1 MSEGAGH
8 KDGRSLP
15 QDIAAGAGMPTGSA
29 EKTLHDAPARSAGEA
44 AQLDPHTR
52 AADHTLKPDPQ
63 GTRDPLGRAD
73 HDPHGRTADHT
84 LRPDPA
90 GERDPLPRAGLD
102 PHGRTADFSN
112 SNSAGG
118 TSATGSSAG
127 DTLRDRVEGVGAQA
141 REQAGAIQD
150 RIGQAADEAGS
161 RIRSAYGDARAYV
174 SEAGETHLRRIDD
187 LTDRGREGLQRGRNA
202 VEDFVGENPLLVGV
216 VGLAAG
222 LLLGALLPRTRQED
236 RNLGPYADEVRDQGL
251 RYAREFTNRGREFV
265 QTALDPE
272 TVNAAARKAAGQDD
286 AQSRR
291 PDDPVRHTL

>member
-1 MSEGAGH
+1 MSEGAGQ
-8 KDGRSLP
+8 KAPND
-15 QDIAAGAGMPTGSA
+15 AA
-29 EKTLHDAPARSAGEA
+29 ARSAGEA
-44 AQLDPHTR
+44 SQLDPHAR
-52 AADHTLKPDPQ
+52 AADYTLKPDPE

-73 HDPHGRTADHT
+73 HDPHGRSADHT
-84 LRPDPA
+84 LQADPTGA
-90 GERDPLPRAGLD
+90 HDPLPRAGLD

-112 SNSAGG
+112 TNSGGAGSG
-118 TSATGSSAG
+118 G
-127 DTLRDRVEGVGAQA
+127 DLRDKVEGVGAQA

-161 RIRSAYGDARAYV
+161 RIRSAYGDARSYV
-174 SEAGETHLRRIDD
+174 SEASEGHLRRIDD

-272 TVNAAARKAAGQDD
+272 TVNAAARKAAGHDD
-286 AQSRR
+286 AQSRT

>member
-1 MSEGAGH
+1 MSEGAGQ
-8 KDGRSLP
+8 K
-15 QDIAAGAGMPTGSA
+15 TGSA
-29 EKTLHDAPARSAGEA
+29 DRAPNDAPARSAGEA
-44 AQLDPHTR
+44 SQLDPHAR
-52 AADHTLKPDPQ
+52 AADHTLKADPQ
-63 GTRDPLGRAD
+63 GTHDPLGRAD
-73 HDPHGRTADHT
+73 HDPHGRAADHT
-84 LRPDPA
+84 LRADPT

-112 SNSAGG
+112 ANTGG
-118 TSATGSSAG
+118 GGSGSG

-150 RIGQAADEAGS
+150 RLGQAADEAGS

-174 SEAGETHLRRIDD
+174 SEAGEGHLRRIDD

-286 AQSRR
+286 TQSRT

>member
-1 MSEGAGH
+1 MSEGAGQ
-8 KDGRSLP
+8 K
-15 QDIAAGAGMPTGSA
+15 TGSA
-29 EKTLHDAPARSAGEA
+29 ERTPNDAPARSAGEA
-44 AQLDPHTR
+44 AQLDPHAR
-52 AADHTLKPDPQ
+52 AADHTLKPDAQ
-63 GTRDPLGRAD
+63 GTRDPLGRVD
-73 HDPHGRTADHT
+73 HDPHA
-84 LRPDPA
+84 RPAEHSLQADPA
-90 GERDPLPRAGLD
+90 GERDPLPRAALD
-102 PHGRTADFSN
+102 PHGRMADFSN
-112 SNSAGG
+112 TNTGGAPGG
-118 TSATGSSAG
+118 TSGAS
-127 DTLRDRVEGVGAQA
+127 DNLRDRVEGVGAQA
-141 REQAGAIQD
+141 REQAGAVQD

-174 SEAGETHLRRIDD
+174 SEASEGHLRRIDD

-272 TVNAAARKAAGQDD
+272 TVNAAARKAAGQDET
-286 AQSRR
+286 QSRR
-291 PDDPVRHTL
+291 PEDAVRHTL

>member
-1 MSEGAGH
+1 MSEGAGQ
-8 KDGRSLP
+8 KDGPGLP
-15 QDIAAGAGMPTGSA
+15 
-29 EKTLHDAPARSAGEA
+29 
-44 AQLDPHTR
+44 QLDPHGR

-63 GTRDPLGRAD
+63 GIHDPLGRAD
-73 HDPHGRTADHT
+73 HDPHGRAADHT
-84 LRPDPA
+84 LHADPA

-112 SNSAGG
+112 SNTSGTASGTGG
-118 TSATGSSAG
+118 
-127 DTLRDRVEGVGAQA
+127 DLRAKVEGVGAAA

-150 RIGQAADEAGS
+150 RVGQAADEAGS
-161 RIRSAYGDARAYV
+161 RIRSAYDDARTYV
-174 SEAGETHLRRIDD
+174 SEAGEGHLRRIDD

-272 TVNAAARKAAGQDD
+272 TVNAAARKVAGQDD

>member
-1 MSEGAGH
+1 MSEGAGQ
-8 KDGRSLP
+8 KS
-15 QDIAAGAGMPTGSA
+15 GSV
-29 EKTLHDAPARSAGEA
+29 EKTLHDASARSAGEA
-44 AQLDPHTR
+44 AQLDPHAR

-63 GTRDPLGRAD
+63 GTHDPLGRVD
-73 HDPHGRTADHT
+73 HDPHGRSADHS
-84 LRPDPA
+84 LRPDPTGA
-90 GERDPLPRAGLD
+90 HDPLPRAGLD

-112 SNSAGG
+112 TNTQGSGSGG
-118 TSATGSSAG
+118 GEN
-127 DTLRDRVEGVGAQA
+127 LRDKVEGVGAQA

-161 RIRSAYGDARAYV
+161 RIRSAYGDARSYL
-174 SEAGETHLRRIDD
+174 SEAGEGHLRRIDD

-272 TVNAAARKAAGQDD
+272 NVNAAARKATGQDD
-286 AQSRR
+286 TQGRT

>member
-1 MSEGAGH
+1 MSEGAGQ
-8 KDGRSLP
+8 KGGPGLP
-15 QDIAAGAGMPTGSA
+15 P
-29 EKTLHDAPARSAGEA
+29 
-44 AQLDPHTR
+44 LDPHAR
-52 AADHTLKPDPQ
+52 AADHTLKPDPN
-63 GTRDPLGRAD
+63 GTRDPLGRVD
-73 HDPHGRTADHT
+73 HDPHGRSADHS

-112 SNSAGG
+112 SNTSGG
-118 TSATGSSAG
+118 ASGAG
-127 DTLRDRVEGVGAQA
+127 DGLRDRVEGVGVEA
-141 REQAGAIQD
+141 REQAGAVQD

-174 SEAGETHLRRIDD
+174 SEAGENQLRRIDD

-286 AQSRR
+286 EQSRR

>member
-1 MSEGAGH
+1 MSEGAGQ
-8 KDGRSLP
+8 KDERGLP
-15 QDIAAGAGMPTGSA
+15 RDIAAGAGMPAGSG
-29 EKTLHDAPARSAGEA
+29 ERTLHDAPVRSAGEA
-44 AQLDPHTR
+44 AQLDPHGR
-52 AADHTLKPDPQ
+52 AADHSLKPDPQ

-73 HDPHGRTADHT
+73 HDPHGRAADHT
-84 LRPDPA
+84 LRPDPT

-112 SNSAGG
+112 TNNAGG
-118 TSATGSSAG
+118 GTG
-127 DTLRDRVEGVGAQA
+127 DLRDKVEGAGAQA

-161 RIRSAYGDARAYV
+161 RIRSAYGDARSYI
-174 SEAGETHLRRIDD
+174 SEAGEHHLRRIDD